1 MNYEPVYILCFCM
14 FNAINIQVYS
24 TVLSRIIES
33 MLNEKDV
40 GEQQSWRTTLISVS
54 VFLLVFFS
62 KFLYWLILISS
73 YSSSSAPILQ
83 RASWPLLQH
92 HLCVFWPAVW
102 STTSSPFWSC
112 HAVGSHVECLLKAI
126 SYVCKLRD
134 NDVLCID
141 VIIKLLVTTKLPVC
155 GCECL
160 CCTVFCGEEIKLN
173 GTHVRYWFRLK
184 LKIIFKNKSLILCT
198 MQPSDGCWKM

>member
-1 MNYEPVYILCFCM
+1 
-14 FNAINIQVYS
+14 
-24 TVLSRIIES
+24 
-33 MLNEKDV
+33 
-40 GEQQSWRTTLISVS
+40 
-54 VFLLVFFS
+54 
-62 KFLYWLILISS
+62 
-73 YSSSSAPILQ
+73 
-83 RASWPLLQH
+83 
-92 HLCVFWPAVW
+92 
-102 STTSSPFWSC
+102 
-112 HAVGSHVECLLKAI
+112 VGSHVECLLKAI

-184 LKIIFKNKSLILCT
+184 LKIIFKNKSLILCSLYDAT
-198 MQPSDGCWKM
+198 ERWMLKNVNRWSMDLADCMYSAVLFTWGNKKTNMHLQTNTRE